1 MQSEAEPARRA
12 FSNIELEII
21 DVKKKNAIIGRM
33 DDRDSLDGMK
43 MYNKFQSSFAA
54 TNLF

>member
-33 DDRDSLDGMK
+33 DARDSLDGMK